1 MDPVPIAR
9 AKQKEKGKKKK
20 TKHAVQ
26 MITRIEK
33 NKTWERSRPFS
44 LFRPFKYF
52 LMSSSSRR
60 QAAGRKQMWRAELVG
75 TLQPNWQLIFCM
87 AYKVRI
93 VYVFKELGGKKGYPL
108 GTICG
113 LQNLKYGAHVGSV
126 G

>member
-9 AKQKEKGKKKK
+9 AKQKEKNK

-26 MITRIEK
+26 MMTRIEK

-52 LMSSSSRR
+52 LMFSSSRR

-93 VYVFKELGGKKGYPL
+93 VYVFKELRGVGGGYPL
-108 GTICG
+108 GTLCG